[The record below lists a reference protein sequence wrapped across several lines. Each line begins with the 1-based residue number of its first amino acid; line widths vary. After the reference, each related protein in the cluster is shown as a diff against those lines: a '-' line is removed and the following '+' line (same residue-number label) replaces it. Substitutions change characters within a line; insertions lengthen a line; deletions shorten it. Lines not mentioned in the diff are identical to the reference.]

1 MTLAIASIL
10 RGVFA
15 GAVVVA
21 ALMIQVTQAAAVSSD
36 VRNACMS
43 DYFSYC
49 SQHEVGSQA
58 LRACMR
64 NNGPKLSTGCVNALV
79 SSGEVS
85 KAEVNRRSASA
96 TPRRI
101 TKVNSK
107 ISSKVSSRASKV
119 AYKRVAKRVGAW
131 QRRYRQA

>member
-1 MTLAIASIL
+1 MTNPIASIL
-10 RGVFA
+10 RGAFA
-15 GAVVVA
+15 GTVIVA
-21 ALMIQVTQAAAVSSD
+21 ALMIQVTHAAAVSSD

-64 NNGPKLSTGCVNALV
+64 NNGAKLSTGCVNALV

-96 TPRRI
+96 NPRRGI
-101 TKVNSK
+101 
-107 ISSKVSSRASKV
+107 KVSSKSSSKASKV
-119 AYKRVAKRVGAW
+119 AYKRVAKRGGSW
-131 QRRYRQA
+131 QRRYRQV